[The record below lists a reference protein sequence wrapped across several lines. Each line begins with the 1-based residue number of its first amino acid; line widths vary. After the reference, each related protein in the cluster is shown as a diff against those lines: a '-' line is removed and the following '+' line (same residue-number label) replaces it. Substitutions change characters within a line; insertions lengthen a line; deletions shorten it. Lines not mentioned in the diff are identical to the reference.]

1 MKKRLLYLFL
11 FLMMFTA
18 GLAVPASAAEFS
30 ASSTVTTQGGNL
42 NVRQKASLS
51 SEIVATLP
59 NKRNVAVYGKSGD
72 WYKVEY
78 KKGKYG
84 YCHGDYLTPKKNSYR
99 AYVNTANGSLNVR
112 KGRGTAYEVKDKL
125 SDGTL
130 VTVISEGTSFH
141 KIIYNGTKT
150 GYAAKAYLEKAPLSY
165 KKLSLSVPSYKQT
178 DARWKNVS
186 IGTQGGT
193 IGTIGCT
200 TTSLA
205 MTESYRTGT
214 TVTPTMMRNKLSY
227 TASGSLFWP
236 TNYNTEL
243 VSSGDYLKRI
253 YDVLSTG
260 KPVILGAKSNAG
272 KQHWVV
278 VTGHTANTA
287 GLSKSRFTVNDPGS
301 KTRITLSDFLS
312 EYQNVYKVAYY
323 K

>member
-18 GLAVPASAAEFS
+18 GLTVSASAAEFS
-30 ASSTVTTQGGNL
+30 ASSTVTTEGGNL
-42 NVRQKASLS
+42 NVRQKASVS
-51 SEIVATLP
+51 SEVIATLP
-59 NKRNVAVYGKSGD
+59 NKKTVAVYGKSGD

-99 AYVNTANGSLNVR
+99 AYVNTENGSLNVR
-112 KGRGTAYEVKDKL
+112 KGRGTTYEVKDKL
-125 SDGTL
+125 SDGTR
-130 VTVISEGTSFH
+130 VTVISEGSTFH

-165 KKLSLSVPSYKQT
+165 KKISLSVPSYKQT

-200 TTSLA
+200 TTALA
-205 MTESYRTGT
+205 MTESFHSGS
-214 TVTPTMMRNKLSY
+214 TVTPTMMRNRLSY
-227 TASGSLFWP
+227 TSSGSLYWP

-243 VSSGDYLKRI
+243 VSSGDYLRRI
-253 YDVLSTG
+253 YDILSSG
-260 KPVILGAKSNAG
+260 KPVVLGAKTAGG

-278 VTGHTANTA
+278 VTGHTSNVGT
-287 GLSKSRFTVNDPGS
+287 LSKSRFTINDPGS
-301 KTRITLSDFLS
+301 QTRTTLADFLN
-312 EYQNVYKVAYY
+312 EYQILYKIAYR